1 MRAAVGLEDDEEDFS
16 SSLLPLVPSSSEEKA
31 SALSR
36 RKSRR
41 VFEIPRVGVKEG
53 RFAESELQ
61 RAREVDI
68 KATTVASD
76 AAVDLVKVFSMA
88 NEMN

>member
-1 MRAAVGLEDDEEDFS
+1 MRAAVGFEEEAEAS
-16 SSLLPLVPSSSEEKA
+16 SSEFEEVEEKA
-31 SALSR
+31 SAFSR

-41 VFEIPRVGVKEG
+41 VFEMPRVGVKEG
-53 RFAESELQ
+53 RFAERELQ

-76 AAVDLVKVFSMA
+76 SAVDLVKVFSMA